1 MEYAVAHFHSP
12 VLLVLGHQKCGAV
25 IAACS
30 GDKMPSTNLD
40 AIVEKINPAVTQA
53 KTYAHGD
60 DLVESAI
67 KENIHESAK
76 DVLANSAILG
86 EAVKSGKLK
95 VIEAEYQLD
104 TGEVVLLN
112 SSVRGRN

>member
-1 MEYAVAHFHSP
+1 
-12 VLLVLGHQKCGAV
+12 
-25 IAACS
+25 
-30 GDKMPSTNLD
+30 
-40 AIVEKINPAVTQA
+40 VTQA

-67 KENIHESAK
+67 KENIHQSAR
-76 DVLANSAILG
+76 DVLANSAILS
-86 EAVKSGKLK
+86 EAVKSGKIK

-112 SSVRGRN
+112 SSARGRN